1 MEFFSVDNKEKSV
14 LFLDNMGVFKVSY
27 WNKVFEF
34 ILLTLSL
41 VIVPFRKFS
50 QYLSFIKVYNRYD
63 LL

>member
-27 WNKVFEF
+27 RNKVFEF